1 MAASLHSSSAR
12 DAYSDEAARHISP
25 KSPDTMYLMS
35 VSEKAFS
42 LGLTEY
48 IVASKALPV
57 FSAVTYKLATSL
69 HNNTIYQLMVN
80 KQYDMGLMN
89 IDQIH

>member
-12 DAYSDEAARHISP
+12 EVSDEAARSMSLKSP
-25 KSPDTMYLMS
+25 KIMYLMS

-48 IVASKALPV
+48 IVVSLVLPV
-57 FSAVTYKLATSL
+57 FSAVA
-69 HNNTIYQLMVN
+69 
-80 KQYDMGLMN
+80 
-89 IDQIH
+89 